1 MKTLSKI
8 GSCLLLAFLLL
19 LACNQEPKTVSDLQI
34 VRNNNNKK
42 SYPVTK
48 IDSAQAIENITR
60 QKIQEILDLA
70 ALYTAGNRDT
80 EIDSVIYAQMQG
92 YFLEPD
98 SLKLNPLLLQLD
110 SLKAKS
116 AKVQN
121 IAVRKE
127 IRGTDTL
134 DLADFNVEY
143 FDGFNRSV
151 GTRDKNVQY
160 KLQRSPVKFKKEF
173 KFYFVKFDVPPA
185 NDSTSVGVTK

>member
-92 YFLEPD
+92 YFLEAD

-151 GTRDKNVQY
+151 GTRAKNVQY

>member
-42 SYPVTK
+42 TYPVTK

>member
-92 YFLEPD
+92 YFLAPD

>member
-151 GTRDKNVQY
+151 GIRDKNVQY